1 MNGHGETNA
10 PRCQDKVKFFIDY
23 CPSSLVIG
31 MGKKV
36 IRSKVETMNFVAL
49 VADCFIS
56 TIWHHFL
63 GQVRPNAKWSPRLA
77 LFTSFY
83 SLGL

>member
-1 MNGHGETNA
+1 
-10 PRCQDKVKFFIDY
+10 
-23 CPSSLVIG
+23 
-31 MGKKV
+31 
-36 IRSKVETMNFVAL
+36 MNFVAL

-83 SLGL
+83 SLAFDVCECLRKINVKLLIIFQLYILNPHIDNFKRIFNLFPV